1 MGDESAAPE
10 QRVLVELFNGSS
22 QPLVP
27 TGAVGWGGGVIMPG
41 ESFKTDNPEAYAAD
55 QPGSPWSTDLE
66 ATRALLSPVDPDSTI
81 PPDSSQDGP
90 SVAPS
95 GLTGQDQALAPTDG
109 RGVPVTHML
118 AGAETS
124 PASPAANLVGANL
137 VGDELVDAEG
147 HVLGRIVPEPS
158 PETATNQ
165 AADAAQPQQEV

>member
-41 ESFKTDNPEAYAAD
+41 ESFKTDSPEAYAAD

-66 ATRALLSPVDPDSTI
+66 ATRALLSPVDPDVTI

-90 SVAPS
+90 SGAPVS
-95 GLTGQDQALAPTDG
+95 PQGQDRALAPTDD
-109 RGVPVTHML
+109 RGVPVSHML
-118 AGAETS
+118 AGAETT
-124 PASPAANLVGANL
+124 PASPAVNL
-137 VGDELVDAEG
+137 VGDELVDGQG
-147 HVLGRIVPEPS
+147 HVIGHIVPEPS
-158 PETATNQ
+158 PEAATNQ